1 MNIPH
6 SNKSTVNEPAMI
18 PEFLIKE
25 GLILTLSVKL
35 RRIEPYSSSEKR
47 DQPPVT
53 GLRPSRDV

>member
-18 PEFLIKE
+18 PELLIKE
-25 GLILTLSVKL
+25 GLIFTLSVKFG
-35 RRIEPYSSSEKR
+35 RIEPYSSSEKR

-53 GLRPSRDV
+53 RLRPSRDV